1 MNFSS
6 VNALTSADWTH
17 HFQRME
23 RLHAGL
29 AIPSIAADGGVEAE
43 SVVISAFLTS
53 IRNVHQGAFSWRK
66 GKNTGSALRRT
77 VEDLILNSPGLC
89 ATCGL
94 RGTLASAG
102 GHRPARLAVGRATT
116 GARADPMPRRYP

>member
-53 IRNVHQGAFSWRK
+53 IRNVHGGAFSWRK
-66 GKNTGSALRRT
+66 GARKNTGSALKHAI
-77 VEDLILNSPGLC
+77 EDLILSSPGLC
-89 ATCGL
+89 ATLG
-94 RGTLASAG
+94 RPDRAS
-102 GHRPARLAVGRATT
+102 RN
-116 GARADPMPRRYP
+116 